1 MNCDESF
8 TIVYQK
14 LAEALPD
21 PSDGRV
27 PARAE
32 ASASE
37 IDEIDHLRRM
47 VLEVTDPEP
56 MSYTMA

>member
-1 MNCDESF
+1 MNSGESF

-14 LAEALPD
+14 LSEALAPADNAPPVSCAEA
-21 PSDGRV
+21 G
-27 PARAE
+27 
-32 ASASE
+32 ASE
-37 IDEIDHLRRM
+37 IDEIDQLRRV

>member
-1 MNCDESF
+1 MKSGESF

-14 LAEALPD
+14 LAEASSAVGD
-21 PSDGRV
+21 ATAAS
-27 PARAE
+27 RAE

-37 IDEIDHLRRM
+37 IDEIDQLRRI

-56 MSYTMA
+56 MSYATA